1 MRAER
6 LGTLMYHVRRVS
18 KGTGD
23 QSLCVNLTGL
33 EYSMV
38 QETDLDDRQPSDKS
52 TVALKKDQG
61 AASKSGS
68 TLKSFPTTLKKGAN
82 P

>member
-6 LGTLMYHVRRVS
+6 LGTFLSHVRKVS

-38 QETDLDDRQPSDKS
+38 QETLKRCSIMIPSFL
-52 TVALKKDQG
+52 T
-61 AASKSGS
+61 
-68 TLKSFPTTLKKGAN
+68 KGI